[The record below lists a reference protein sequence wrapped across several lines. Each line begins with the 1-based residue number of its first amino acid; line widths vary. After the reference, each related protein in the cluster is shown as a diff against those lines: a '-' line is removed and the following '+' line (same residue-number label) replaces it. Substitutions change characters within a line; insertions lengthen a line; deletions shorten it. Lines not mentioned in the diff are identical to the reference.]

1 MRSCALGAIV
11 NIRRFGPGHRRADRA
26 AGSQGVLSSAIFSND
41 VAQVTEF
48 TVTPGGTYGPLRSA
62 GDVVLVVIEGGGWVT
77 ARETQVQLAAG
88 ESLHLERLTPYSVA
102 ARELPLRAILVELSA
117 GSVTES
123 ARTIGASG
131 GGAEE

>member
-1 MRSCALGAIV
+1 M

-41 VAQVTEF
+41 VAQITEF
-48 TVTPGGTYGPLRSA
+48 TVAPGGTYGPLRSA

-77 ARETQVQLAAG
+77 AHDSQMHLAAG

-117 GSVTES
+117 GGGAES

>member
-1 MRSCALGAIV
+1 M

-102 ARELPLRAILVELSA
+102 ARELPLRAILVELA
-117 GSVTES
+117 ANSVADS
-123 ARTIGASG
+123 ARTIGTSG
-131 GGAEE
+131 GDAEE

>member
-1 MRSCALGAIV
+1 MDIRS
-11 NIRRFGPGHRRADRA
+11 FGPGHRRADRA

-41 VAQVTEF
+41 IAQITEF

-77 ARETQVQLAAG
+77 AHDTRVQLAAG
-88 ESLHLERLTPYSVA
+88 ESLHLERLTPYSIA
-102 ARELPLRAILVELSA
+102 ARELPLRAILVELSTS
-117 GSVTES
+117 SVTES

>member
-1 MRSCALGAIV
+1 M

-41 VAQVTEF
+41 VAQITEF
-48 TVTPGGTYGPLRSA
+48 TVAPGGTYGPLRSA

-77 ARETQVQLAAG
+77 AHDSQMHLAAG

-117 GSVTES
+117 GSGAES

-131 GGAEE
+131 GDAEE

>member
-1 MRSCALGAIV
+1 M

-41 VAQVTEF
+41 VAQITEF
-48 TVTPGGTYGPLRSA
+48 TVTPGGTYGPIRSA
-62 GDVVLVVIEGGGWVT
+62 GDVVLVVIEGGGWIT
-77 ARETQVQLAAG
+77 ARETQVHLAAG

-102 ARELPLRAILVELSA
+102 ARELPLRAILIELTSHDLA
-117 GSVTES
+117 EP

-131 GGAEE
+131 GGEQE

>member
-1 MRSCALGAIV
+1 M
-11 NIRRFGPGHRRADRA
+11 NIRSFGPGHRRADRA

-41 VAQVTEF
+41 IAQITEF
-48 TVTPGGTYGPLRSA
+48 AVTPGGTYGPLRSA

-77 ARETQVQLAAG
+77 AHDTRVQLAAG
-88 ESLHLERLTPYSVA
+88 ESLHLERLTPYSIA

-117 GSVTES
+117 SSVTES
-123 ARTIGASG
+123 ARTIGTSG

>member
-1 MRSCALGAIV
+1 M

-41 VAQVTEF
+41 AAQVTEF
-48 TVTPGGTYGPLRSA
+48 TVTPGGIYGPLRSA

-77 ARETQVQLAAG
+77 ARETQMQLAAG

-102 ARELPLRAILVELSA
+102 ARELPLRAILVELAAS
-117 GSVTES
+117 SVAES
-123 ARTIGASG
+123 ARAIGTSG

>member
-1 MRSCALGAIV
+1 M

-41 VAQVTEF
+41 VAQITEF

-62 GDVVLVVIEGGGWVT
+62 GDVVLVVIEGGGWIT
-77 ARETQVQLAAG
+77 ARETQVHLAAG
-88 ESLHLERLTPYSVA
+88 ESLHLERLTPYSVV
-102 ARELPLRAILVELSA
+102 ARELPLRAILIELTSHDLA
-117 GSVTES
+117 EP

-131 GGAEE
+131 GGEQE

>member
-1 MRSCALGAIV
+1 M

-26 AGSQGVLSSAIFSND
+26 AGSRGVLSSAIFSND
-41 VAQVTEF
+41 VAQITEF

-77 ARETQVQLAAG
+77 ARETFVQLAAG

-102 ARELPLRAILVELSA
+102 ARGLPLRAILIELA
-117 GSVTES
+117 TGSVADST
-123 ARTIGASG
+123 RTIGTTG
-131 GGAEE
+131 GGTEE

>member
-1 MRSCALGAIV
+1 M
-11 NIRRFGPGHRRADRA
+11 NIRSFGPGHRRADRA

-41 VAQVTEF
+41 IAQITEF

-77 ARETQVQLAAG
+77 AHDTRVQLAAG
-88 ESLHLERLTPYSVA
+88 ESLHLERLTPYSIT

-117 GSVTES
+117 SSVTES
-123 ARTIGASG
+123 ARTIGTSG

>member
-1 MRSCALGAIV
+1 M
-11 NIRRFGPGHRRADRA
+11 NIRSFGPGHRRADRA

-41 VAQVTEF
+41 IAQITEF
-48 TVTPGGTYGPLRSA
+48 TVTLGGTYGPLRSA

-77 ARETQVQLAAG
+77 AHATRVQLAAG
-88 ESLHLERLTPYSVA
+88 ESLHLERLTPYSIA

-117 GSVTES
+117 SSVTES
-123 ARTIGASG
+123 ARTIGTSG

>member
-1 MRSCALGAIV
+1 M
-11 NIRRFGPGHRRADRA
+11 NIRSFGPGHRRADRA

-41 VAQVTEF
+41 IAQIAEF

-62 GDVVLVVIEGGGWVT
+62 DDVVLVVIEGGGWVT
-77 ARETQVQLAAG
+77 AHDTRVQLAAG
-88 ESLHLERLTPYSVA
+88 ESLHLERLTPYSIA
-102 ARELPLRAILVELSA
+102 ARELPLRAILFELSA
-117 GSVTES
+117 SSVTES

>member
-1 MRSCALGAIV
+1 M

-41 VAQVTEF
+41 IAQITEF
-48 TVTPGGTYGPLRSA
+48 TVTPGGIYGPLRSA

-102 ARELPLRAILVELSA
+102 ARELPLRAILVELAAS
-117 GSVTES
+117 SVAES
-123 ARTIGASG
+123 ARAIGTSG

>member
-1 MRSCALGAIV
+1 M
-11 NIRRFGPGHRRADRA
+11 NIRSFGPGHRRTDRA

-41 VAQVTEF
+41 IAQITEF

-77 ARETQVQLAAG
+77 AHDTRVQLAAG
-88 ESLHLERLTPYSVA
+88 ESLHLERLTPYSIA
-102 ARELPLRAILVELSA
+102 ARELPLRAILVELSTS
-117 GSVTES
+117 SVTES

>member
-1 MRSCALGAIV
+1 M
-11 NIRRFGPGHRRADRA
+11 NIRSFGPGHRRADRA

-41 VAQVTEF
+41 IAQITEF
-48 TVTPGGTYGPLRSA
+48 TVTPGGTYGPLRSS

-77 ARETQVQLAAG
+77 AYDTRVQLAAG
-88 ESLHLERLTPYSVA
+88 ESLHLERLTPYSIA

-117 GSVTES
+117 SSVTES
-123 ARTIGASG
+123 ARTIGTSG

>member
-1 MRSCALGAIV
+1 M

-26 AGSQGVLSSAIFSND
+26 AGSSGVLSSAIFSND
-41 VAQVTEF
+41 IAQITEF

-77 ARETQVQLAAG
+77 AHDAQAQLAAG

-102 ARELPLRAILVELSA
+102 AHELPLRAILVELSA
-117 GSVTES
+117 GSAAES

>member
-1 MRSCALGAIV
+1 M
-11 NIRRFGPGHRRADRA
+11 NIRSFGPGHRRADRA

-41 VAQVTEF
+41 IAQITEF

-77 ARETQVQLAAG
+77 AHDTRVQLAAG
-88 ESLHLERLTPYSVA
+88 ESLHLERLTPYSIA
-102 ARELPLRAILVELSA
+102 ARELPLRAILVELSTS
-117 GSVTES
+117 SVTES

>member
-1 MRSCALGAIV
+1 M
-11 NIRRFGPGHRRADRA
+11 NIRRFGPGHRRADHA

-41 VAQVTEF
+41 VAQITEF

-62 GDVVLVVIEGGGWVT
+62 GDVVLVVIEGGGWIT
-77 ARETQVQLAAG
+77 ARETQVHLAAG

-102 ARELPLRAILVELSA
+102 ARELPLRAILIELTSHDLA
-117 GSVTES
+117 EP

-131 GGAEE
+131 GGEQE

>member
-1 MRSCALGAIV
+1 M
-11 NIRRFGPGHRRADRA
+11 NIRRFGPGHRRSDRA

-41 VAQVTEF
+41 VAQITEF

-62 GDVVLVVIEGGGWVT
+62 GDVVLVVIEGGGWIT
-77 ARETQVQLAAG
+77 ARETQVHLAAG

-102 ARELPLRAILVELSA
+102 ARELPLRAILIELTSRDLA
-117 GSVTES
+117 ES

-131 GGAEE
+131 GGEQE

>member
-1 MRSCALGAIV
+1 M
-11 NIRRFGPGHRRADRA
+11 
-26 AGSQGVLSSAIFSND
+26 LSSAIFSND
-41 VAQVTEF
+41 VAQITEF

-77 ARETQVQLAAG
+77 AHDAQMQLAAG

-117 GSVTES
+117 SSGAES
-123 ARTIGASG
+123 ARTIRASS

>member
-1 MRSCALGAIV
+1 M

-41 VAQVTEF
+41 VAQITEF
-48 TVTPGGTYGPLRSA
+48 TVTPGGAYGPLRSA

-77 ARETQVQLAAG
+77 ARETLVQLAAG

-117 GSVTES
+117 GSGADS
-123 ARTIGASG
+123 ARTIGAG
-131 GGAEE
+131 GGGTEE

>member
-1 MRSCALGAIV
+1 M

-41 VAQVTEF
+41 IAQITEF
-48 TVTPGGTYGPLRSA
+48 TVTPGGIYGPLRSA

-102 ARELPLRAILVELSA
+102 ARELPLRAILVELAASSA
-117 GSVTES
+117 AES
-123 ARTIGASG
+123 ARAIGTSG

>member
-1 MRSCALGAIV
+1 MEV
-11 NIRRFGPGHRRADRA
+11 RRFGPGHRRADRA
-26 AGSQGVLSSAIFSND
+26 AGSHGVLSSPIFSNE
-41 VAQVTEF
+41 VAQISEF

-77 ARETQVQLAAG
+77 AHEEQVHLAAG

-102 ARELPLRAILVELSA
+102 ARELPLRAILVELATSSA
-117 GSVTES
+117 AES
-123 ARTIGASG
+123 TRTIGASG

>member
-1 MRSCALGAIV
+1 M

-26 AGSQGVLSSAIFSND
+26 AGSSGVLSSAIFSND
-41 VAQVTEF
+41 IAQITEF

-77 ARETQVQLAAG
+77 AHDAQVQLAAG
-88 ESLHLERLTPYSVA
+88 ESLHLERLTPYRVG

-117 GSVTES
+117 SSAVEP
-123 ARTIGASG
+123 ARTIGTSG
-131 GGAEE
+131 SSTEE